1 MKIYTKTGDN
11 GTTGLYDGSRVQK
24 SEQILDVLGSLDEL
38 SAHIGS
44 LIYTL
49 KKSPQRQSNTLLAN
63 TISMFL
69 PQLQQHL
76 LNIGSIIATPNPTE
90 NIKLPQI
97 MENDVENIEKWID
110 CFDKHL
116 EPLTTFIIQDG
127 KNEEEVNAHICRTIT
142 RRVER
147 ELNKYGNVDDNVL
160 KFINR
165 LSDYFFTL
173 ARFVSE
179 CPDAIYLIKKSTKL
193 PQTTTS

>member
-24 SEQILDVLGSLDEL
+24 SEQIFDVLGSLDEL

-44 LIYTL
+44 LLHAL
-49 KKSPQRQSNTLLAN
+49 KKSREAQFDTILDN

-69 PQLQQHL
+69 PNLQKQL
-76 LNIGSIIATPNPTE
+76 LNIGSIIATPNQSK
-90 NIKLPQI
+90 NLKLPEI
-97 MENDVENIEKWID
+97 VEEDVQKIEEWID
-110 CFDKHL
+110 TFDKHL
-116 EPLTTFIIQDG
+116 QPLTKFIIQDG
-127 KNEEEVNAHICRTIT
+127 KNEAEVNAHICRTIT

-147 ELNKYGNVDDNVL
+147 ELNKYGNVDENIF

-179 CPDAIYLIKKSTKL
+179 TRKYV
-193 PQTTTS
+193 